1 MVYFTQNFNG
11 YLSKQQDAHSRIQTT
26 FKHHL
31 SHAISC
37 TENWK
42 SHEHHRYWKMA
53 YYVQLYST
61 MRIDCTKLN
70 CNLGKVKSD
79 TSFTQEQIF
88 GFLCNTC
95 SHGKLCYEIKRKI
108 SERKDMPRKCNQ
120 VQHAGVKS
128 TLHVARDDTRQK
140 NIYWKISKKS
150 ADAASLSKHLV
161 SPYYIIKLVR
171 IIQKAASLSHQYSSH
186 ISSIKSCWNRCNN
199 NIYCDVNAFW
209 QP

>member
-1 MVYFTQNFNG
+1 
-11 YLSKQQDAHSRIQTT
+11 
-26 FKHHL
+26 
-31 SHAISC
+31 
-37 TENWK
+37 
-42 SHEHHRYWKMA
+42 
-53 YYVQLYST
+53 
-61 MRIDCTKLN
+61 MRMDCTKLN

-128 TLHVARDDTRQK
+128 TLHVARDDTKQK
-140 NIYWKISKKS
+140 IFYWKISKKS

-171 IIQKAASLSHQYSSH
+171 IIQKAKDASLSSVFIPH
-186 ISSIKSCWNRCNN
+186 IKYQILLK
-199 NIYCDVNAFW
+199 
-209 QP
+209 PM